1 MANGGG
7 QLDPTGVGQNWIAR
21 WVLGGGT
28 FITIALGFGITV
40 AKDAQIALEVAK
52 QHGQELIQV
61 ETRILQLEKVI
72 YDRTRLR
79 YTSDQATTD
88 HSYLR
93 RDIETCRARMKQH
106 ELEHH
111 AHDK

>member
-1 MANGGG
+1 MANENGNGNG
-7 QLDPTGVGQNWIAR
+7 SAEKWIGR

-52 QHGQELIQV
+52 QHGEEILQIEG
-61 ETRILQLEKVI
+61 RILQLEKVI

-79 YTSDQATTD
+79 YTSEQAERD
-88 HSYLR
+88 HTYII
-93 RDIETCRARMKQH
+93 RDIEVLQKQH
-106 ELEHH
+106 EVKH
-111 AHDK
+111 K